1 MKQRSSF
8 VCQQCGYESPQW
20 YGKCPGC
27 GEWNSMVE
35 TLREISNH
43 KSQFPNKSSSLHQGF
58 GGQAKPQKLSEV
70 KHIEK
75 NRLKSGFG
83 EFDRVVGGGIVP
95 GSVTLLAGDPGIGKS
110 TLLLH
115 ILSRIGGL
123 DVFGEESAE
132 KIKLRA
138 KRMGVGGENITVL
151 AENNVEGILDAMNTV
166 IARSGTTKQSLQ
178 LSEGLPRPSPP
189 SGGFGARNDKGI
201 PARASLGRDDNITMD
216 DKRGVVVIDSIQTLH
231 SDDLS
236 GMAGSVGQIRYCAEK
251 LVAYA
256 KMSGIPVI
264 IIGHVTKEGE
274 IAGPKILEHM
284 VDTVLY
290 LEGERY
296 QDARIL
302 RTLKNRFGAVEE
314 VGIFEMREKGL
325 LEIANPSEIFLKD
338 RVKNVP
344 GSVVT
349 VIMEGSR
356 PLLIEIQALA
366 VPSQLAIPR
375 RVGNG
380 VDYNR
385 LQLLTAVLQKRLG
398 VPLATFDI
406 FVNVSGGLKIAE
418 PAADLAVCLAI
429 LSSFKNKPLDPKTAA
444 FGEVGL
450 LGEIRGVRYEERRIK
465 EAKRLGFTTVIT
477 SGTGRSV
484 AAIAKSLS

>member
-1 MKQRSSF
+1 MKQRSVF
-8 VCQQCGYESPQW
+8 TCQQCGYEAVQW

-35 TLREISNH
+35 TIKEDRKQKAESAH
-43 KSQFPNKSSSLHQGF
+43 FRQGF
-58 GGQAKPQKLSEV
+58 SGESKPQKLSDV

-75 NRLKSGFG
+75 NRLKSNFV

-115 ILSRIGGL
+115 IISRIGGL
-123 DVFGEESAE
+123 YVSGEESAE
-132 KIKLRA
+132 QIKLRA
-138 KRMGVGGENITVL
+138 KRMGVDGENISIFT
-151 AENNVEGILDAMNTV
+151 ENNVERVIRSLEALKLRSLD
-166 IARSGTTKQSLQ
+166 SL
-178 LSEGLPRPSPP
+178 
-189 SGGFGARNDKGI
+189 
-201 PARASLGRDDNITMD
+201 
-216 DKRGVVVIDSIQTLH
+216 VVIDSIQTMV
-231 SDDLS
+231 SEELS
-236 GMAGSVGQIRYCAEK
+236 GMAGSVGQIRYCAER
-251 LVAYA
+251 LVEYA
-256 KMSGIPVI
+256 KSSGVPIL

-314 VGIFEMREKGL
+314 VGIFEMRENGL

-338 RVKNVP
+338 RVINVP
-344 GSVVT
+344 GSIVT
-349 VIMEGSR
+349 IIMEGSR
-356 PLLIEIQALA
+356 PLLIEIQAL
-366 VPSQLAIPR
+366 VVSSQLAIPR

-398 VPLATFDI
+398 IPLGTYDI

-418 PAADLAVCLAI
+418 PAADLAVCMAI
-429 LSSFKNKPLDPKTAA
+429 LSSFKNKALDPKTAA

-450 LGEIRGVRYEERRIK
+450 LGEIRGVGYEERRIK
-465 EAKRLGFTTVIT
+465 EAKRLGFTTVVT
-477 SGTGRSV
+477 SASGRSLP
-484 AAIAKSLS
+484 ALSKLL

>member
-8 VCQQCGYESPQW
+8 ICQQCGYESPQW

-27 GEWNSMVE
+27 GEWNTMVE
-35 TLREISNH
+35 TVREISNL
-43 KSQFPNKSSSLHQGF
+43 KSPSLRQGF

-123 DVFGEESAE
+123 YVSGEESAE
-132 KIKLRA
+132 QVKLRA
-138 KRMGVGGENITVL
+138 KRMGVGGENIT
-151 AENNVEGILDAMNTV
+151 ILT
-166 IARSGTTKQSLQ
+166 
-178 LSEGLPRPSPP
+178 
-189 SGGFGARNDKGI
+189 
-201 PARASLGRDDNITMD
+201 DNIVENIIGSLEALKLRSLD
-216 DKRGVVVIDSIQTLH
+216 SFVVIDSIQTMA
-231 SDDLS
+231 SDELS
-236 GMAGSVGQIRYCAEK
+236 GMAGSVGQIRYSAEQFVR
-251 LVAYA
+251 LA
-256 KMSGIPVI
+256 KTTGIPVI

-302 RTLKNRFGAVEE
+302 RTLKNRFGAIEE
-314 VGIFEMREKGL
+314 VGIFEMRENGL
-325 LEIANPSEIFLKD
+325 IEIANPSEIFLKD

-344 GSVVT
+344 GSVIT

-356 PLLIEIQALA
+356 PLLIEIQALV

-380 VDYNR
+380 FDYNR
-385 LQLLTAVLQKRLG
+385 LQLLTAVLSKRLG

-429 LSSFKNKPLDPKTAA
+429 LSSFRNKPVDPKTAA

-450 LGEIRGVRYEERRIK
+450 LGEIRGVGYEERRIK
-465 EAKRLGFTTVIT
+465 EAKRLGFAIQLTRKTA
-477 SGTGRSV
+477 RSLRD
-484 AAIAKSLS
+484 IQKLIE